1 MRFYDE
7 KGLIPAQ
14 ALRLSVEQNK
24 AIHIYRF
31 TRNDLFFFL
40 TAQISSGLANVAL
53 ANIQRAGFLSST
65 EACDYGTALELETR
79 AATQI

>member
-1 MRFYDE
+1 MKR
-7 KGLIPAQ
+7 GLIPAQ
-14 ALRLSVEQNK
+14 AMLLSVEQYK

-53 ANIQRAGFLSST
+53 ANIQRADFLSST
-65 EACDYGTALELETR
+65 RSL
-79 AATQI
+79 

>member
-1 MRFYDE
+1 M
-7 KGLIPAQ
+7 
-14 ALRLSVEQNK
+14 
-24 AIHIYRF
+24 IY
-31 TRNDLFFFL
+31 FFL

-53 ANIQRAGFLSST
+53 ANIQRADFLSST

>member
-14 ALRLSVEQNK
+14 ALLLSVEQYK

-31 TRNDLFFFL
+31 TRNDLFFL

-53 ANIQRAGFLSST
+53 ANIQRADFLSST
-65 EACDYGTALELETR
+65 RSL
-79 AATQI
+79 

>member
-1 MRFYDE
+1 M
-7 KGLIPAQ
+7 
-14 ALRLSVEQNK
+14 
-24 AIHIYRF
+24 IY
-31 TRNDLFFFL
+31 FFL